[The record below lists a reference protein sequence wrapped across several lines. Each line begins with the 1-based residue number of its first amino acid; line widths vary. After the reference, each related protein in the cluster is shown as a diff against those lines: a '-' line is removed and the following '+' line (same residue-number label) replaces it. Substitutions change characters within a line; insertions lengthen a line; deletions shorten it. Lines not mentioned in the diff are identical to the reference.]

1 MFCILL
7 ATQGD
12 PQIGVGVAGDVNV
25 SVSFEGRFAGGLA
38 LNKRT
43 FMTAA
48 PGRPPRQF
56 QVYAQVDSVSP
67 STGSLA
73 GGTLVTITGK
83 GFPSSAAAGN
93 SVITGLTVGSMPCK
107 VVSSNFSSIVC
118 LTETNSAGVPSN
130 SSWCRWNSSSAAN
143 ATASNTTS
151 WITSNNTIQNATVVN
166 NTACWDGS
174 IRGRFPG
181 MRGIMYEFFYR

>member
-1 MFCILL
+1 MLCILL

-38 LNKRT
+38 LNKWT

-56 QVYAQVDSVSP
+56 QVYAQVDTVSP
-67 STGSLA
+67 NTGSLA

-107 VVSSNFSSIVC
+107 VVSSNFSSITC
-118 LTETNSAGVPSN
+118 LTEVQSAGVPSQ

-143 ATASNTTS
+143 VTAPNTTS
-151 WITSNNTIQNATVVN
+151 SIQNATVVN
-166 NTACWDGS
+166 TTACWNGS

-181 MRGIMYEFFYR
+181 MRGIMYEFFNR